1 MRILFAGAALSMS
14 MVVLSNRPTPE
25 HSAPAT
31 DVLVF
36 EQPSNLWFEGPW
48 VRASISTDEKW
59 TLFFLRLGDVH
70 LISLAKGR
78 ADPEMLRGGLDRV
91 TAATFCGAGMIR
103 LGARGKESGLF
114 FPGPQGPALSELPSN
129 AIPICSPDGSKI
141 AFYKAGA
148 QDRSVFIGTLGS
160 YQEYPLDGRVVSMA
174 FSPDGV
180 MFYELVFQAN
190 GESTLSSIEVNTGKT
205 RTVASHLDASP
216 GFDRMAIGPDGKSAH
231 LALAGDGPPNDAERQ
246 NPRAERWL
254 KIYEMDLAT
263 GSRRRVVE
271 SPGQD
276 NTGPAVIDGRLYWS
290 RTVVHDS
297 IVAVPAAGGDAKE
310 IVAGGE
316 VPMWSPDG
324 RRIAYFFGGWRL
336 ADWALNL
343 DDAVVSVDENMRRL
357 SEPSIIVAGNHEDFP
372 PAWSPDGKWIAFHS
386 HRSAKPVPEYS
397 APGSADDIWLRRADD
412 INAPEIR
419 LTNFGWEAGSA
430 YWSPDGR
437 KLMFESFER
446 GGKPGVSKIYILTM
460 DTMAGAVVKKEML
473 PLGPEI
479 ESANWSAWS
488 PNGQEIAIEDD
499 RGNGKR
505 ALWVARADG
514 SHPQKLAEYEGTSYG
529 GLDWTRDG
537 KAIVY
542 AGLAGDRLQ
551 IFSVQRAG
559 GVPVQLT
566 HDSGNL
572 MHPRVSPNGRWIACT
587 RIVQSKQIW
596 RRSLQAAGVNPDN
609 AGGPSP
615 QDSGLH

>member
-1 MRILFAGAALSMS
+1 MRLLFAAAT
-14 MVVLSNRPTPE
+14 VLSIAVLSSDSTSDR
-25 HSAPAT
+25 SATAA
-31 DVLVF
+31 DSLVF
-36 EQPSNLWFEGPW
+36 EQPSNLWWEGPL
-48 VRASISTDEKW
+48 VRASVSADEKW
-59 TLFFLRLGDVH
+59 ALFFAGLGYVH
-70 LISLAKGR
+70 LFSLADGR
-78 ADPEMLRGGLDRV
+78 ADPGTLRGGLDRV
-91 TAATFCGAGMIR
+91 DAAAFCGAGLVR
-103 LGARGKESGLF
+103 LGERGQESGLF
-114 FPGPQGPALSELPSN
+114 FTSPRGPSLSRLPPN
-129 AIPICSPDGSKI
+129 AMPICSPDSSRI
-141 AFYKAGA
+141 AFYKAGVEGTELEIYPRA
-148 QDRSVFIGTLGS
+148 ERDHSVFVGTLGS
-160 YQEYPLDGRVVSMA
+160 YREYPLSGKIVSMA
-174 FSPDGV
+174 FSPDGS

-205 RTVASHLDASP
+205 RAIASHLDASP
-216 GFDRMAIGPDGKSAH
+216 IDGQMAIAPDGKRAY

-276 NTGPAVIDGRLYWS
+276 NTGPAVIDGSLYWS

-297 IVAVPAAGGDAKE
+297 IVAVPAAGGNAKE
-310 IVAGGE
+310 IVAGGQT
-316 VPMWSPDG
+316 PMWSPDG
-324 RRIAYFFGGWRL
+324 RRISYFFGGWRM

-343 DDAVVSVDENMRRL
+343 DDAVVSVDENMRRT
-357 SEPSIIVAGNHEDFP
+357 SEPWIIVAGYHEDFP

-386 HRSAKPVPEYS
+386 HRSAKPVPEYF

-419 LTNFGWEAGSA
+419 LTNFGWEAGPA

-460 DTMAGAVVKKEML
+460 DTRAGAVIKTDML

-488 PNGQEIAIEDD
+488 PDGQEIAIEDD

-505 ALWVARADG
+505 ALWVVHNDG
-514 SHPQKLAEYEGTSYG
+514 SHSQKLAEYEGTSSG
-529 GLDWTRDG
+529 GVDWTQDG
-537 KAIVY
+537 SAIVF
-542 AGLAGDRLQ
+542 AGLAESRLQ
-551 IFSVQRAG
+551 LFSVPRAG
-559 GVPVQLT
+559 GAPVQLT

-572 MHPRVSPNGRWIACT
+572 MHPRVSPDGRWIACT
-587 RIVQSKQIW
+587 RIAQSKQIW
-596 RRSLQAAGVNPDN
+596 RRPL
-609 AGGPSP
+609 
-615 QDSGLH
+615 